1 MGYRSEVAYIIRFK
15 DKEQRDSFIALQL
28 VKQDPD
34 INEALKELK
43 QLEDDKLLFHVPD
56 WKWYSEY
63 KEVKAHTSLYQE
75 AVELYEDS
83 AYLFYR
89 LGEELEDIEQDDG
102 GDVDDLWD
110 YLSVHKYINIDI
122 DTNQIKPILTE
133 EGELA

>member
-15 DKEQRDSFIALQL
+15 DKEQKDSFIALQL
-28 VKQDPD
+28 VKQNPD

-43 QLEDDKLLFHVPD
+43 QVGDDKLFFHVLD
-56 WKWYSEY
+56 WKWYPEY
-63 KEVKAHTSLYQE
+63 KEVKAHTSLYQD

-122 DTNQIKPILTE
+122 DTNSIKPILTE